1 MRELCLRLA
10 VHCNV
15 YLIPDELTPEFDLNS
30 EMRLTFRCA
39 GAEVKDDFGVRLRF
53 FFIRRRFSAIRS
65 VNVCL

>member
-39 GAEVKDDFGVRLRF
+39 GAEVKDDSEFGSDFSLFGGDFPRF
-53 FFIRRRFSAIRS
+53 
-65 VNVCL
+65 VL